1 MFGNK
6 MKTTIKIEGMSC
18 EHCANKVKTT
28 LEKIENKSKI
38 KVNLSKKEATITSN
52 KKLDIKLLKEEIE
65 NLDYNFVDIM
75 DKEK

>member
-18 EHCANKVKTT
+18 EHCANKLKTT

-52 KKLDIKLLKEEIE
+52 KKLDLKLLKEEIE
-65 NLDYNFVDIM
+65 NLDYKVVDIM
-75 DKEK
+75 EKEK

>member
-38 KVNLSKKEATITSN
+38 KVNLSKKESTITSN
-52 KKLDIKLLKEEIE
+52 KKLDLKLLKEEIE
-65 NLDYNFVDIM
+65 NLDYKVVDIM
-75 DKEK
+75 EKEK

>member
-52 KKLDIKLLKEEIE
+52 KKLDLKLLKEEIE
-65 NLDYNFVDIM
+65 NLDYKVVDIM
-75 DKEK
+75 EKEK

>member
-6 MKTTIKIEGMSC
+6 MKTTKKIEGMSC

-52 KKLDIKLLKEEIE
+52 KKLDLKLLKEEIE
-65 NLDYNFVDIM
+65 NLDYKVVDIM
-75 DKEK
+75 EKEK